1 MDTPP
6 RLSPPEKQTLK
17 HLAAGQNEPS
27 ELDWL
32 ALHRLK
38 RLGLAEAQSTG
49 RGVRITKEGMR
60 ALKSPEARS
69 GER

>member
-49 RGVRITKEGMR
+49 RGVRITKEGLR
-60 ALKSPEARS
+60 VLKSPDAKS

>member
-1 MDTPP
+1 MDAPL

-38 RLGLAEAQSTG
+38 RFGLVEAQGAG
-49 RGVRITKEGMR
+49 RGVRITKEGIR
-60 ALKSPEARS
+60 VLKGSDPKS
-69 GER
+69 

>member
-1 MDTPP
+1 MDNPV
-6 RLSPPEKQTLK
+6 RLSAPEKQTLK
-17 HLAAGQNEPS
+17 HLAEGQNDPC

-49 RGVRITKEGMR
+49 RGVRITKEGLH
-60 ALKSPEARS
+60 ALKGSEAKS
-69 GER
+69 

>member
-1 MDTPP
+1 MDTPL

-17 HLAAGQNEPS
+17 QLATGQNEPS

-38 RLGLAEAQSTG
+38 RLGLVDAQGTG
-49 RGVRITKEGMR
+49 RGLRVTKEGLR
-60 ALKSPEARS
+60 ALKGPEAKS
-69 GER
+69 